1 MFWWLLVCVPNSAR
15 FLVLSI
21 GSLLF
26 SITELLTNWYQP
38 DKSEKKH
45 SFPSVISK
53 FYSSQQVYKFSNS
66 LHKELQYKRKSDLS
80 WKWVRC
86 RSNRSKIILLKWEFF
101 EKLAH
106 FFGLVLVCSFSILS
120 RWFLTLTNE
129 LIYIYLHVSKCFPE
143 TKNNPSNKTI
153 YNILIIIS
161 PDV

>member
-1 MFWWLLVCVPNSAR
+1 MIIGLCTKLCAVSCTIDWVIT
-15 FLVLSI
+15 FLHHRTSDKLISTWQVWEETLFPFCYFEVLFI
-21 GSLLF
+21 ATG
-26 SITELLTNWYQP
+26 
-38 DKSEKKH
+38 
-45 SFPSVISK
+45 
-53 FYSSQQVYKFSNS
+53 VYKFSNS